1 MSDIEQI
8 AADVTEEI
16 RAESEARAVVDGTMA
31 GHDRDDLIGLMR
43 LLLRALDNAH
53 GAIAELTTPVDR
65 DAVARIID
73 PGTFKVHDDYATR
86 LDSRGSAAAERERR
100 WAARL
105 YDRQLAPARAKAEAI
120 LTMINRST
128 R

>member
-8 AADVTEEI
+8 AVDVTEEI

-43 LLLRALDNAH
+43 LLLRALDNAN
-53 GAIAELTTPVDR
+53 GAIAELTAPVDR

-73 PGTFKVHDDYATR
+73 PELFKLYDDKIAFVKPHQR
-86 LDSRGSAAAERERR
+86 EREKR
-100 WAARL
+100 WAELLYGRRL
-105 YDRQLAPARAKAEAI
+105 GPARAKAEAI
-120 LTMINRST
+120 LTMLNRIT
-128 R
+128 P